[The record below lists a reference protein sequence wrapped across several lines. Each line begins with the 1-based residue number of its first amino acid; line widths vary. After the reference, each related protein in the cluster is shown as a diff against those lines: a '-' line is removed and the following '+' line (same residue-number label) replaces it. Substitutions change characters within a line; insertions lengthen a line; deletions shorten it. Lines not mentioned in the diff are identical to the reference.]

1 MLASSAPR
9 LNFERAKEM
18 KFSSEFARLCSE
30 LQNELDWIR
39 VELSLPTRKQREW
52 IRNGQ
57 EHRIAPIALNK
68 MLDSAS
74 GYIDTQGRPFELA
87 DLVLKRK

>member
-1 MLASSAPR
+1 
-9 LNFERAKEM
+9 M
-18 KFSSEFARLCSE
+18 KFSSEVARICSE
-30 LQNELDWIR
+30 VQNELDWIR
-39 VELSLPTRKQREW
+39 VELCVPTRQQREW

-57 EHRIAPIALNK
+57 EHRIAHIARTK

-74 GYIDTQGRPFELA
+74 SYIDTQGRPLKLA